1 MESSPI
7 MVRDNTKIGVNTPA
21 ITSLSKSHQALG
33 HNVQDTQ
40 HHLFCGS
47 KYSSILEYPTL
58 ISMSFSLVN
67 TDGKYSVSI
76 SPIPPTSYSI
86 NFHPLSVGGPTLLLA
101 TLVLS
106 LRIKSPG
113 ILFDLTSH

>member
-7 MVRDNTKIGVNTPA
+7 MVRDNTTIGVNTPA

-33 HNVQDTQ
+33 HTVQDTQ

-76 SPIPPTSYSI
+76 SPTSYSI
-86 NFHPLSVGGPTLLLA
+86 NSRPLSVGGPTLLLA
-101 TLVLS
+101 TLS
-106 LRIKSPG
+106 
-113 ILFDLTSH
+113 F